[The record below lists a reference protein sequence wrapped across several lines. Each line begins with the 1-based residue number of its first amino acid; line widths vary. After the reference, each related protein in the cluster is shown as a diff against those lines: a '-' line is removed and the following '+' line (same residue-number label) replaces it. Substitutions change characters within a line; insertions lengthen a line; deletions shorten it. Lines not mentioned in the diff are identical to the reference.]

1 MYVAQ
6 ASVSGHN
13 LLTVAHTCVRM
24 AETHHLWPT
33 LIAACESWFKLSLYQ
48 GLITATQFSPVCQQ

>member
-1 MYVAQ
+1 MNVAH

-13 LLTVAHTCVRM
+13 LLTVAHTYEHM

-33 LIAACESWFKLSLYQ
+33 LICGKEQAKLLKNSDLEVEI
-48 GLITATQFSPVCQQ
+48 LTDE

>member
-1 MYVAQ
+1 MNVAH

-13 LLTVAHTCVRM
+13 LLTVAHHTYVHM

-33 LIAACESWFKLSLYQ
+33 LICGKEQAELLKNSD
-48 GLITATQFSPVCQQ
+48 